1 MFEATPNF
9 VQKSLFDHIIENKK
23 NKIKNKKQA
32 SPQENFGDSWTFVSY
47 VIKFTVFCL
56 KWMSV

>member
-56 KWMSV
+56 K